1 MSNTK
6 LGRVTGL
13 STGWFYVFLTVVIIF
28 GSVLRCI
35 HIDSRVYWCDEIFTS
50 FRIAGYG
57 VTEVKQELIN
67 KSIATP
73 SDLMVYQYPS
83 SERAL
88 ATTVQGL
95 ITEEPQHTPIYFV
108 LARLWT
114 EQFKDFGSAVL
125 VIRSF
130 SVFVSLLTFPCLYW
144 LCLELFSSRY
154 VGLIAIAMVAVSP
167 FHLVYAQE
175 ARPPALWFLVT
186 ILSSAF
192 LLRALRLNTKL
203 SWIAYAISVVLN
215 LYTFLFSVFVLAS
228 HGIYIVLM
236 QGGRLTKV
244 TIAYLIAMVVGLL
257 AFLPWLLVITSNL
270 RTVKNATI
278 WAYGTIGHLNL
289 LKIALNNLRD
299 VFFSFGKGYDYLTFI
314 LLILI
319 VFSLYSLWRKA
330 PKSVWVFVFSL
341 IGVTVIALLVP
352 DLIYGGAKRSTASR
366 YFIAP
371 YLGIHL
377 SLSYLFCIQGSA
389 VVIWSRHFWQAI
401 TAFLLA
407 LGTVSCIAI
416 SQSEFSF
423 NTILNRNSLTLAR
436 TINKYEHPLV
446 VTSANYPSN
455 IIGAIS
461 LSYWLKPD
469 TQFRFVTDTSQIKFS
484 ERAKSVFIYGGD
496 SDLVLN
502 SNHAN
507 YQPKLIWDDLKN
519 QYNTSENLWY
529 LEERHGN

>member
-1 MSNTK
+1 MSNTR
-6 LGRVTGL
+6 LGRITG
-13 STGWFYVFLTVVIIF
+13 TGWFYVFLTVVIIF
-28 GSVLRCI
+28 GGVLRCI
-35 HIDSRVYWCDEIFTS
+35 HLDSRVYWYDEIFTS
-50 FRIAGYG
+50 FRVAGYH
-57 VTEVKQELIN
+57 VAEVKQELIN
-67 KSIATP
+67 KSTATP

-83 SERAL
+83 SARSL

-114 EQFKDFGSAVL
+114 QQFKDFGSAVV

-130 SVFVSLLTFPCLYW
+130 SVFVSLLSFLCLYW
-144 LCLELFSSRY
+144 LCLELFGSPY

-186 ILSSAF
+186 LLSSAF

-203 SWIAYAISVVLN
+203 SWIAYAISVVLSI
-215 LYTFLFSVFVLAS
+215 YTFLFSVFVLAS

-236 QGGRLTKV
+236 QGGRLTKA
-244 TIAYLIAMVVGLL
+244 TIAYLIATFVGLL
-257 AFLPWLLVITSNL
+257 AFLPWLLAIISNL
-270 RTVKNATI
+270 RALNNATG
-278 WAYGTIGHLNL
+278 WASVKIGPLNL
-289 LKIALNNLRD
+289 LRMTLNNLRD
-299 VFFSFGKGYDYLTFI
+299 VFFSFGKGYAYLTFL

-319 VFSLYSLWRKA
+319 VFSLYFLWHKA
-330 PKSVWVFVFSL
+330 PKSVRVFVFSL

-352 DLIYGGAKRSTASR
+352 DLIRGGESRSTASR

-377 SLSYLFCIQGSA
+377 SLSYLFFTQGSA
-389 VVIWSRHFWQAI
+389 VVRWSRNFWQA
-401 TAFLLA
+401 TAAFLLA
-407 LGTVSCIAI
+407 LGTASCIGI
-416 SQSEFSF
+416 SQSEFSL
-423 NTILNRNSLTLAR
+423 NTTVYRHSLTLAR

-446 VTSANYPSN
+446 VTSAKYFNN
-455 IIGAIS
+455 IIGSIC

-469 TQFRFVTDTSQIKFS
+469 TQFRFVTDPYQIQFS
-484 ERAKSVFIYGGD
+484 ERVKAFFVYGGD

-502 SNHAN
+502 SNHEK
-507 YQPKLIWDDLKN
+507 YRPELIFDDLKN

-529 LEERHGN
+529 LAKRQGN